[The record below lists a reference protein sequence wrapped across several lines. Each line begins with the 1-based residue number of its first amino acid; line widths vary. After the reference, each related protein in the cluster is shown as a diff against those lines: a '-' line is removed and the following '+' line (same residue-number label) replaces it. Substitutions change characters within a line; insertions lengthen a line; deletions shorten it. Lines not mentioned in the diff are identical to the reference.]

1 MSALE
6 PISMQAVSEK
16 VVLARKG
23 RLEED
28 AQFVE
33 NPRLTSTE
41 FIPLEERMAGEKPEI
56 AACLAKLKEKV
67 GSETFAKRFNVLQN
81 INRSD
86 KNLLIVTGSE
96 RLRTLLLKEHLKDIM
111 DAFSVDNVR
120 IVGGAGFGDSRLC
133 FLFG

>member
-1 MSALE
+1 MSAIQ
-6 PISMQAVSEK
+6 PISMKAVSEK
-16 VVLARKG
+16 VLLARQG
-23 RLEED
+23 RLEEE

-33 NPRLTSTE
+33 NPRLSSIE
-41 FIPLEERMAGEKPEI
+41 FVPLEERMAGEKPEI

-67 GSETFAKRFNVLQN
+67 GSEMFAKRFNVLQN

-120 IVGGAGFGDSRLC
+120 IVGGAGFGGTDA
-133 FLFG
+133 F

>member
-1 MSALE
+1 MSAIQ

-28 AQFVE
+28 AQFVV

-81 INRSD
+81 INRSRYRQRTAAHP
-86 KNLLIVTGSE
+86 VAERTSE
-96 RLRTLLLKEHLKDIM
+96 RYHGRV
-111 DAFSVDNVR
+111 FR
-120 IVGGAGFGDSRLC
+120 G
-133 FLFG
+133 

>member
-28 AQFVE
+28 AQFVV
-33 NPRLTSTE
+33 NPRLSSTE

-56 AACLAKLKEKV
+56 AACLGKLKEKV
-67 GSETFAKRFNVLQN
+67 GSEIFAKRFNVLQN

-96 RLRTLLLKEHLKDIM
+96 RLLTLLLTEHLKDIM

-120 IVGGAGFGDSRLC
+120 IVGGAGFGGIDA
-133 FLFG
+133 F

>member
-1 MSALE
+1 MSAIQ

-28 AQFVE
+28 AQFVV

-56 AACLAKLKEKV
+56 AACLVQRAAEHQPFGQKPADRYRQRTAAHPVAER
-67 GSETFAKRFNVLQN
+67 T
-81 INRSD
+81 
-86 KNLLIVTGSE
+86 SE
-96 RLRTLLLKEHLKDIM
+96 RYHGRV
-111 DAFSVDNVR
+111 FR
-120 IVGGAGFGDSRLC
+120 G
-133 FLFG
+133 

>member
-1 MSALE
+1 MSAIQ

-28 AQFVE
+28 AQFVV

-67 GSETFAKRFNVLQN
+67 FNVLQN

-120 IVGGAGFGDSRLC
+120 IVGGAGFGGIDA
-133 FLFG
+133 F

>member
-81 INRSD
+81 INR
-86 KNLLIVTGSE
+86 
-96 RLRTLLLKEHLKDIM
+96 LRTLLLKEHLKDIM

-120 IVGGAGFGDSRLC
+120 IVGGAGFGGIDA
-133 FLFG
+133 F

>member
-56 AACLAKLKEKV
+56 
-67 GSETFAKRFNVLQN
+67 FNVLQN

-120 IVGGAGFGDSRLC
+120 IVGGAGFGGIDA
-133 FLFG
+133 F

>member
-1 MSALE
+1 MSAIQ

-16 VVLARKG
+16 VILARKG

-33 NPRLTSTE
+33 NPRLSSTE
-41 FIPLEERMAGEKPEI
+41 FVPLEERMAGEKPEI
-56 AACLAKLKEKV
+56 AACLAQLKEKV
-67 GSETFAKRFNVLQN
+67 GGDVFAKRFNVLQN

-120 IVGGAGFGDSRLC
+120 IVGGAGFGGIDA
-133 FLFG
+133 F

>member
-1 MSALE
+1 MSAIQ

-33 NPRLTSTE
+33 NPRLSSE
-41 FIPLEERMAGEKPEI
+41 AFVPLEERMAGEKPEI

-96 RLRTLLLKEHLKDIM
+96 RLRTLLLKEHMKDIM

-120 IVGGAGFGDSRLC
+120 IVGGAGFGGIDA
-133 FLFG
+133 F

>member
-41 FIPLEERMAGEKPEI
+41 FIPLEE
-56 AACLAKLKEKV
+56 
-67 GSETFAKRFNVLQN
+67 RFNVLQN

-120 IVGGAGFGDSRLC
+120 IVGGAGFGGIDA
-133 FLFG
+133 F

>member
-28 AQFVE
+28 AQFVV

-67 GSETFAKRFNVLQN
+67 GSEIFAKRFNVLQN

-120 IVGGAGFGDSRLC
+120 IVGGAGFGGIDA
-133 FLFG
+133 F

>member
-28 AQFVE
+28 AQFVV
-33 NPRLTSTE
+33 NPRLSSTE

-56 AACLAKLKEKV
+56 AACLGK
-67 GSETFAKRFNVLQN
+67 
-81 INRSD
+81 
-86 KNLLIVTGSE
+86 
-96 RLRTLLLKEHLKDIM
+96 LKEHLKDIM

-120 IVGGAGFGDSRLC
+120 IVGGAGFGGIDA
-133 FLFG
+133 F

>member
-1 MSALE
+1 MSAIQ

-28 AQFVE
+28 AQFVV

-56 AACLAKLKEKV
+56 AACLAKL
-67 GSETFAKRFNVLQN
+67 FNVLQN

-120 IVGGAGFGDSRLC
+120 IVGGAGFGGIDA
-133 FLFG
+133 F

>member
-28 AQFVE
+28 AQFVV

-67 GSETFAKRFNVLQN
+67 GSETLQN

-120 IVGGAGFGDSRLC
+120 IVGGAGFGGIDA
-133 FLFG
+133 F

>member
-1 MSALE
+1 MSAIE

-16 VVLARKG
+16 VMQARKG

-41 FIPLEERMAGEKPEI
+41 FVPLEERMSGEKPEI

-67 GSETFAKRFNVLQN
+67 GSEIFAKRFNVLQN
-81 INRSD
+81 INRAD
-86 KNLLIVTGSE
+86 KNLLIITGSE
-96 RLRTLLLKEHLKDIM
+96 RLRTLLLKEHMNDIM

-120 IVGGAGFGDSRLC
+120 IVGGAGFGGTDA
-133 FLFG
+133 F